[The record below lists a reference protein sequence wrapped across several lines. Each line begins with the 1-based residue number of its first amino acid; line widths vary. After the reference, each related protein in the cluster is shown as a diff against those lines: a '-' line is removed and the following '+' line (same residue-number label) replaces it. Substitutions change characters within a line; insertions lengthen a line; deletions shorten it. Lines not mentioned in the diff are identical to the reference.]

1 MEKKDQ
7 FLMEVQT
14 GVIIRGL
21 KSEENGATS
30 MYLSISKMNDAY
42 FAADRIPAEL
52 TAHEAACNFLEFVY
66 EDTKDG
72 NPPSWC
78 LRS

>member
-14 GVIIRGL
+14 GIIIRVM

-30 MYLSISKMNDAY
+30 MYLSISKMDDAY
-42 FAADRIPAEL
+42 FAADKIPADL
-52 TAHEAACNFLEFVY
+52 TAHEAACKFLAFVY
-66 EDTKDG
+66 EDSKDEDSPG
-72 NPPSWC
+72 WC
-78 LRS
+78 FRS